1 VRLGWRE
8 VLAASAA
15 VAAVSLALLLWGAPP
30 VTALALTFVVPVYV
44 LVGVLHGLD
53 RTMAW
58 APTVALVFALSG
70 LTYIAVA
77 AVAGEAIAEPSLYG
91 MYYRAVLT
99 AALCSSA
106 YLAAYA
112 LASRADARFEAV
124 ELGEAFER
132 AAEPLK
138 QLFTKEEG
146 PRLERREPLL

>member
-8 VLAASAA
+8 AMAASAA

-30 VTALALTFVVPVYV
+30 VTALTLSIAVP
-44 LVGVLHGLD
+44 LFAGIGALHGLD

-58 APTVALVFALSG
+58 APTVMLVFALSG
-70 LTYIAVA
+70 LTYVAVA
-77 AVAGEAIAEPSLYG
+77 AVAGEAIAEQSLYG

-106 YLAAYA
+106 YLAAYT
-112 LASRADARFEAV
+112 LASRADLRFEVV
-124 ELGEAFER
+124 ELGEALR
-132 AAEPLK
+132 AAEPLR

-146 PRLERREPLL
+146 PRLEKREPLL